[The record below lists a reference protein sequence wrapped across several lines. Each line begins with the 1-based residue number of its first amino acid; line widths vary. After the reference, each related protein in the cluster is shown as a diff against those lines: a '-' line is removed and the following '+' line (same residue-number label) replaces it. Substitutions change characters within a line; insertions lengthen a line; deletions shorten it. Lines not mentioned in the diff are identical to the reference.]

1 MSWFG
6 IEGAQLLF
14 EGSAGNVLPRRND
27 SRGAIH
33 NRFERSLTAIE
44 ILADLF
50 TVAFAI
56 SGGFFAYQF
65 LRFGSLSRPE
75 FGTVA
80 IVSCAIAV
88 LVVLLL
94 DHDGAYLAGN
104 SLLRIKETERSL
116 RVSIQAFFLVL
127 LATFLTGHRFSG
139 WISFIALLSVALFQI
154 VEKQLL
160 FVAVRALRTRG
171 FGVQNVLIYG
181 AGESGRRV
189 FSALARSP
197 RLGLNPVALVDDDP
211 ELGGQQIFESSYRR
225 EHSANVITGPLSK
238 ELIERH
244 QCELLVI
251 AIPSLAHEKF
261 SRAMQAAQAAE
272 AQLAFLPRHSAIPAD
287 TIEYADI
294 DGTMLNVV
302 RRPAN
307 DQRYAIAKRAF
318 DLIFALLLIV
328 LMAPVLIV
336 IAILVHFDSPGSVL
350 FRQQRVGKHGRP
362 FTMYKFRSML
372 SDAPR
377 YAISPR
383 DSNDPRVTRIGRFLR
398 RSSLDE
404 LPQLI
409 NVVKGEMSL
418 VGPRPEMHFIAQQHG
433 TVHQQRL
440 EVPPGITGL
449 WQLSADRAFH
459 IHENVQYDLYYIRH
473 RSFLMD
479 FAILL
484 HTVVFA
490 MHGV

>member
-1 MSWFG
+1 MNWFG
-6 IEGAQLLF
+6 IEDAQWLVEGAPA
-14 EGSAGNVLPRRND
+14 SIAPPRSEARA
-27 SRGAIH
+27 AIH
-33 NRFERSLTAIE
+33 NRFEQTLTAIE

-56 SGGFFAYQF
+56 GGGFFAYEF
-65 LRFGSLSRPE
+65 LHLGSLLRSE
-75 FGTVA
+75 FSTVA
-80 IVSCAIAV
+80 VVSCAIAV

-116 RVSIQAFFLVL
+116 RVSIQAFLLVL
-127 LATFLTGHRFSG
+127 LATFLTGRRFSW
-139 WISFIALLSVALFQI
+139 WISLISLLSVSLFQI
-154 VEKQLL
+154 IEKQLL

-211 ELGGQQIFESSYRR
+211 ELHGHQIFGSSYKR
-225 EHSANVITGPLSK
+225 EHSAKVIAGPITR
-238 ELIERH
+238 ELIEH
-244 QCELLVI
+244 LQCGLLVV
-251 AIPSLAHEKF
+251 AIPSLGHEKF
-261 SRAMQAAQAAE
+261 SGAVQAAQAAE
-272 AQLAFLPRHSAIPAD
+272 VQFAFLPRHSAISVD

-302 RRPAN
+302 RRPAR
-307 DQRYAIAKRAF
+307 DEHYALAKRIF
-318 DLIFALLLIV
+318 DLVSALLLI
-328 LMAPVLIV
+328 LLTAPVLFA
-336 IAILVHFDSPGSVL
+336 IAIFIHFDSPGPVL
-350 FRQQRVGKHGRP
+350 FRQQRVGRDGRP
-362 FTMYKFRSML
+362 FNMYKFRSMRF
-372 SDAPR
+372 DAPR

-383 DSNDPRVTRIGRFLR
+383 DGRDSRVTSVGRFLR

-433 TVHQQRL
+433 PVHRQRL

-449 WQLSADRAFH
+449 WQLSGDRAFQ
-459 IHENVQYDLYYIRH
+459 IHENIQYDLYYIRH

-484 HTVVFA
+484 HTMVFA
-490 MHGV
+490 MRGV